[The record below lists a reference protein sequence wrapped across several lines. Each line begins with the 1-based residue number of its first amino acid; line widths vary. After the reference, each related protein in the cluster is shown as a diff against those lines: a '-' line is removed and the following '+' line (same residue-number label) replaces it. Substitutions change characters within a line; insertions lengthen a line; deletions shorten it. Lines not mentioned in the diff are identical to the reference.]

1 MVQLDPSV
9 ILSKI
14 RLLDA
19 YPKTLEDFRVKTSG
33 GALVTLSSCI
43 IAMILFVSELNY
55 FLSSQVHEELIVD
68 VSRGDR
74 LKINFDIV
82 FHKIACPFL
91 SADAIDVS
99 GEQHINIEHNI
110 FKRRL
115 DLSGKAIDEAQRDH
129 SIGVLKQEFIKK
141 VTTPA
146 PTLDPGRCES
156 CYGAETVVRKCCNA
170 CSDVR
175 DAYNDKGWALR
186 DVSTIA
192 QCIREGVK
200 SSDTGIEKEGCQV
213 FGYVEVARVGG
224 NFHIAP
230 GRSLVRNHHH
240 MHDLSMSDASS
251 VNTSHTINHLFFGP
265 QVPGKKDPLDASFE
279 SCPDWSMAFQYY
291 VKIVA
296 TKYLSLD
303 GKTLDAYQ
311 FAVTRN
317 RHRTDESVG
326 EHGLPG
332 VFFVYEFAPMMVKYT
347 EVRKSFLHFLTSV
360 FAIIGGV
367 FTVAGIVDAVL
378 YHSVNLIRH
387 KMQMGKL
394 I

>member
-1 MVQLDPSV
+1 MMQLDPSA

-19 YPKTLEDFRVKTSG
+19 YPKTLEDFRIKTSG
-33 GALVTLSSCI
+33 GALVTLTSCVV
-43 IAMILFVSELNY
+43 AFILFFSELNY
-55 FLSSQVHEELIVD
+55 FLTSQIHEELIVD
-68 VSRGDR
+68 VSKGDK

-82 FHKIACPFL
+82 FHRISCPFL

-110 FKRRL
+110 YKRRL
-115 DLSGKAIDEAQRDH
+115 DLTGKAIDEAQRDH
-129 SIGVLKQEFIKK
+129 SIGVLKQELIKK
-141 VTTPA
+141 VTTEAPA
-146 PTLDPGRCES
+146 LDPNRCES
-156 CYGAETVVRKCCNA
+156 CFGAESAVRKCCNT

-175 DAYNDKGWALR
+175 EAYNDKGWALR
-186 DVSTIA
+186 DVSKIV
-192 QCIREGVK
+192 QCVREGVK
-200 SSDTGIEKEGCQV
+200 TSTDSLEKEGCQI

-240 MHDLSMSDASS
+240 MHDLSMSDSAS
-251 VNTSHTINHLFFGP
+251 VNTTHTINHLFFGP
-265 QVPGKKDPLDASFE
+265 EVPGQQNPLDGAFE
-279 SCPDWSMAFQYY
+279 QSPYSTMAFQYY
-291 VKIVA
+291 IKIVA
-296 TKYLSLD
+296 TKYVHYD
-303 GKTLDAYQ
+303 GPVLDAYQ

-317 RHRTDESVG
+317 RRRTDESIG

-332 VFFVYEFAPMMVKYT
+332 VFFIYEFAPMMVKYT
-347 EVRKSFLHFLTSV
+347 EVRRSFLHFLTSV

-367 FTVAGIVDAVL
+367 FTVAGIVDALV
-378 YHSVNLIRH
+378 YHSVNLIRE
-387 KMQMGKL
+387 KMQIGKL